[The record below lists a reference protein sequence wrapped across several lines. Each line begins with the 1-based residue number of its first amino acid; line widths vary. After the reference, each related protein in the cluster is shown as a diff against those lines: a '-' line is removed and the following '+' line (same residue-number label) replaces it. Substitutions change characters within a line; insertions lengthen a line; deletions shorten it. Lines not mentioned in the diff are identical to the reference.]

1 MESII
6 ESKSFILP
14 GTGSK
19 IEIQYPIDI
28 KTLDEKR
35 FLELCNKPIGINEC
49 SENVWYSQFLSKF
62 GIEFQQYKPS
72 DYTWKQY
79 YLWLNNWL
87 NMDITLEQI
96 NQENRE
102 DLKLLLKKFKSDV
115 TILHNKSSVNKFIQF
130 GNPSLS
136 ERLSNV
142 NENVID
148 RVAVLGHVDVRQWF

>member
-1 MESII
+1 
-6 ESKSFILP
+6 
-14 GTGSK
+14 
-19 IEIQYPIDI
+19 
-28 KTLDEKR
+28 
-35 FLELCNKPIGINEC
+35 
-49 SENVWYSQFLSKF
+49 
-62 GIEFQQYKPS
+62 
-72 DYTWKQY
+72 
-79 YLWLNNWL
+79 
-87 NMDITLEQI
+87 MDITLEQI

-148 RVAVLGHVDVRQWF
+148 RVAALGHVDVRQWF